1 MFTMTEWGVIRRALT
16 GETVLEGEDVR
27 AEAIL
32 RKIDEMVGHR
42 TFQSIAPC
50 MRPKQKIGEV
60 STDRMRVFET
70 ERELAIG
77 MRVIAELGECCDVV
91 VSVPN
96 RGLVEPVVSLLT
108 RTLEPYDLTSVI
120 LRRGLLQTASGLRVY
135 VLNSA
140 SESFCCG
147 MSIDWVFF
155 YNEVAGF

>member
-1 MFTMTEWGVIRRALT
+1 MGVDRGDGAG
-16 GETVLEGEDVR
+16 GEAIR

-32 RKIDEMVGHR
+32 RKIDEMVGHQ

-50 MRPKQKIGEV
+50 VRQKQGKIGEV
-60 STDRMRVFET
+60 SSDRMRVFET
-70 ERELAIG
+70 ERELAMGIRG
-77 MRVIAELGECCDVV
+77 IAERGECYVVV
-91 VSVPN
+91 VSVPTL
-96 RGLVEPVVSLLT
+96 GLVEPVISLL
-108 RTLEPYDLTSVI
+108 RKTLAPYELTSVI
-120 LRRGLLQTASGLRVY
+120 LRRGLLQTASGLCVY